1 MLKILFVKL
10 FILNFKTFQKYQL
23 LENSE
28 QFYEAE
34 NLSAYL
40 FFPLFSKLFE
50 IIDDVHVNRLY
61 ARDVTPESWQYFD
74 SLF

>member
-1 MLKILFVKL
+1 MLKILFAKL
-10 FILNFKTFQKYQL
+10 FILNFKTFQKYQF
-23 LENSE
+23 LETSE
-28 QFYEAE
+28 QSYEAH

-61 ARDVTPESWQYFD
+61 ARDVTPQSWRYSD
-74 SLF
+74 PLF